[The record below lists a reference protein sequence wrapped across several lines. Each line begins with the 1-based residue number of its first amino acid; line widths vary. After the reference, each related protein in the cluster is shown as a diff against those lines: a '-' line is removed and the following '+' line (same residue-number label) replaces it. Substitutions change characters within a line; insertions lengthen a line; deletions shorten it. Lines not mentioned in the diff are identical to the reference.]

1 MPYTISAEWCSMGNN
16 FRISPY
22 ACIGGALLLMVV
34 PAQWWLGA
42 VLAALFHEISHF
54 AAIYL
59 TGGRVIGISIGVVGA
74 KMEIMPMSRGREAL
88 CALAGPVGSLLL
100 ALGFSFFPEIALC
113 ALVQGLYN
121 LIPVYPLD
129 GGRILRCLLPS
140 SVCAGIEVFAI
151 ILLMG
156 SGIWCC
162 FSFELGILPMIPG
175 LTAAICSV
183 KRKIPCKESRIAVQ

>member
-1 MPYTISAEWCSMGNN
+1 MGNN

-22 ACIGGALLLMVV
+22 ACIAGALLLMVV
-34 PAQWWLGA
+34 PARWCLGA
-42 VLAALFHEISHF
+42 VLAAFFHELSHLG
-54 AAIYL
+54 AIYL
-59 TGGRVIGISIGVVGA
+59 AGEQVICISIGGLGA
-74 KMEIMPMSRGREAL
+74 KMETLPMSRGREAL

-100 ALGFSFFPEIALC
+100 AQGFSFFPEMALC

-140 SVCAGIEVFAI
+140 SVCTGIEVFAI

-175 LTAAICSV
+175 LTAAIRSV
-183 KRKIPCKESRIAVQ
+183 TRKIPCKESRIAVQ

>member
-1 MPYTISAEWCSMGNN
+1 
-16 FRISPY
+16 
-22 ACIGGALLLMVV
+22 
-34 PAQWWLGA
+34 

-59 TGGRVIGISIGVVGA
+59 TGGKVIGISIGGVGA
-74 KMEIMPMSRGREAL
+74 KMETLPMSRGREVL

-100 ALGFSFFPEIALC
+100 ALGLPFLPEMALC

-151 ILLMG
+151 ILLLG
-156 SGIWCC
+156 CGIWCC
-162 FSFELGILPMIPG
+162 FSFDLGIIPVIPG
-175 LTAAICSV
+175 LAAAMRSV
-183 KRKIPCKESRIAVQ
+183 TRKIPCKESRIAVQ

>member
-1 MPYTISAEWCSMGNN
+1 MPYTISAEWCSMGNKI
-16 FRISPY
+16 RISPY
-22 ACIGGALLLMVV
+22 VCIAGALLLMMV
-34 PAQWWLGA
+34 PARWWLGA
-42 VLAALFHEISHF
+42 MLAAFFHELSHL
-54 AAIYL
+54 AAICL
-59 TGGRVIGISIGVVGA
+59 TGGQVIGISIGGVGA

-100 ALGFSFFPEIALC
+100 ALRFSFFPEMALC

-129 GGRILRCLLPS
+129 GGRILRSLLSS

-151 ILLMG
+151 ILLLG
-156 SGIWCC
+156 CGIW
-162 FSFELGILPMIPG
+162 FSSFFELGILPMIPG
-175 LTAAICSV
+175 LTAAMCLV